1 MKKVSFKV
9 ILVLM
14 LFTLSSIKVIAQ
26 TAVCASD
33 ISPTTDSEEF
43 TILDSGN
50 VWHIPSN
57 LVFMR
62 CSIGQTFDGTTC
74 TGESRSL
81 SWQQALVSSI
91 QVNIDSTANLPS
103 WRLPNIKEL
112 AVISERAC
120 VRPAINEEVFPNTPP
135 DAFWTSTPSVKTT
148 DMAWSITYTNAS
160 QSLLPTNSSL
170 FVRLVRSRLA
180 TE

>member
-1 MKKVSFKV
+1 MKRASLQVVIALGFFALGSTTVS
-9 ILVLM
+9 
-14 LFTLSSIKVIAQ
+14 AQ

-33 ISPTTDSEEF
+33 IPLTTDSEEY
-43 TILDSGN
+43 TVLNNGN
-50 VWHIPSN
+50 VWHLPSN

-62 CSIGQTFDGTTC
+62 CAIGQTFNGTTC
-74 TGESRSL
+74 SGESTPL
-81 SWQQALVSSI
+81 NWQQALAASM
-91 QVNIDSTANLPS
+91 QANIDSTSNLPS

-120 VRPAINEEVFPNTPP
+120 VRPAINEEIFPNTPP
-135 DAFWTSTPSVKTT
+135 DAFWTSTPSVKTP

-180 TE
+180 SE